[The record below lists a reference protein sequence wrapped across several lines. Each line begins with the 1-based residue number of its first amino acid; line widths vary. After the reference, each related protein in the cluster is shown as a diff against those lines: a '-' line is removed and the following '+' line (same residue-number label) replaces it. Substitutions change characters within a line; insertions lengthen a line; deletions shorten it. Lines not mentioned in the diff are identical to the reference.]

1 MSVISYNSQ
10 IGEGLYSIQ
19 FETNEFDEFK
29 KIEDEIRKLIDKRVT
44 VRLLKEA
51 KENDKEDR
59 IHHNPEYR
67 YD

>member
-44 VRLLKEA
+44 VRLLKES
-51 KENDKEDR
+51 KENDKQDY
-59 IHHNPEYR
+59 IHYNPEYR

>member
-29 KIEDEIRKLIDKRVT
+29 KIEDEIKKLIDKRVT
-44 VRLLKEA
+44 VRLLKES
-51 KENDKEDR
+51 KENDKQDH
-59 IHHNPEYR
+59 IHYNPEYR